1 MAQKYVMINDI
12 IEEHNARMKNLRK
25 YYPFFALAETTF
37 AQYKEGRYTG
47 LDMGYITMAIL
58 RFFIQENSFNE
69 KEVSYDEYKEFV
81 NQLLDRDFDVDI
93 QEEDRDELIMY
104 IFDKIKN
111 DGKAFEFSFYD
122 PGAKKKKIGR
132 VKLLDSHIVDG
143 RVLYFIT
150 SDGIEFYLDTK
161 EIRDESKINVQQLL
175 LEKMIV
181 GENFRGA
188 VEVVRRINSEVN
200 KLIREKDD
208 IVNLLSID
216 VFDGAKRY
224 EDYMKTVGKWFAEE
238 QKLFAKNKALVDKAI
253 AKASYGEMGS
263 RKSFEEISQLELELK
278 RTIIKHGNLINSTME
293 LQDISDNIISK
304 AKLLKL
310 RPAFDFAGQLQRLIK
325 EDRPDK
331 LSCVLF
337 PLFAPR
343 IDKSFSV
350 TSIDH
355 MLTLKAEDNAKT
367 TKVKKEQVDPDFRY
381 EDELLDEQISANF
394 AKLFH
399 ELLDQLNKWGR
410 LTLKEYNGI
419 LEVKFGKEIYDN
431 KDYYSFLSHLARK
444 ERYVVKDILERPDT
458 MLEGMLVDY
467 TERVKKED
475 KEALADTD
483 KLTREMY
490 APSLTLDEYK
500 NMSFDLHF
508 SPDEE
513 IKIGDDMFVTGIT
526 FERN

>member
-1 MAQKYVMINDI
+1 MSSIGIGLYGTGIAADNHAYAIAKSRKFSLVSVADDKHTLAQSFSKRHHIDRCHGDLEYLLEDSSVDIVLLTSPFPFNSKIFPFVAETGRSVI
-12 IEEHNARMKNLRK
+12 IET
-25 YYPFFALAETTF
+25 PLAPSVKEAERIIEKAEEEGIF
-37 AQYKEGRYTG
+37 LFPVSQMVSDPLVSRLSSLIKEGRLGEIKEYS
-47 LDMGYITMAIL
+47 LSW
-58 RFFIQENSFNE
+58 SFPSPVKRWMSIWGEEGGIKE
-69 KEVSYDEYKEFV
+69 KSLF
-81 NQLLDRDFDVDI
+81 LFSASPAFDLI
-93 QEEDRDELIMY
+93 YYLFEEDRVT
-104 IFDKIKN
+104 
-111 DGKAFEFSFYD
+111 AF
-122 PGAKKKKIGR
+122 
-132 VKLLDSHIVDG
+132 
-143 RVLYFIT
+143 
-150 SDGIEFYLDTK
+150 
-161 EIRDESKINVQQLL
+161 
-175 LEKMIV
+175 
-181 GENFRGA
+181 
-188 VEVVRRINSEVN
+188 
-200 KLIREKDD
+200 REKDD
-208 IVNLLSID
+208 SVNLLSID

-419 LEVKFGKEIYDN
+419 LEVKFGKEIYGN
-431 KDYYSFLSHLARK
+431 KDYYFYRA
-444 ERYVVKDILERPDT
+444 YVITTDGHTYYSSVSEGVKPTSR
-458 MLEGMLVDY
+458 
-467 TERVKKED
+467 
-475 KEALADTD
+475 
-483 KLTREMY
+483 
-490 APSLTLDEYK
+490 
-500 NMSFDLHF
+500 
-508 SPDEE
+508 
-513 IKIGDDMFVTGIT
+513 
-526 FERN
+526 